1 MLAEQQRRSLCDD
14 VQYLTDRQ
22 LERLVEQMPDNDIND
37 YEDLQSGGWARGR
50 WAGRVAEGP
59 RWVGLGPMGISEH
72 RHRAPEK
79 GCLQRTANALW
90 VLIWGHKSTSKSWQ
104 ICRQMPSWTLGRLW
118 PPLWPS
124 DQHVGSN

>member
-50 WAGRVAEGP
+50 WAG
-59 RWVGLGPMGISEH
+59 LGPMGISGH
-72 RHRAPEK
+72 RHRQGPREGVSAKDCKCTAGIDLGSQINFKESAN
-79 GCLQRTANALW
+79 LQ
-90 VLIWGHKSTSKSWQ
+90 
-104 ICRQMPSWTLGRLW
+104 RQMP
-118 PPLWPS
+118 
-124 DQHVGSN
+124 